1 VTRDPATPRPGDP
14 PTTRPQPRPVLGQP
28 PADVAPDGSP
38 VVIYRALPAEP
49 SFTPFLAVVRPPATV
64 LDLGC
69 GTGRL
74 ANLLAAR
81 GFAVTGVDAAP
92 AMLAALAPAVHAVEG
107 RIEEVRLGTRF
118 DVVVLAS
125 QLVNDP
131 DPDRR
136 QALLATAR
144 EHVTD
149 DGAVYLE
156 HLEEDLLAGARTRD
170 ATLGRVAVSF
180 RIGAVRGREFD
191 GEVHYRLDGRTW
203 TQRFTSV
210 VLDAASLERELV
222 AVGLTP
228 RRGLSPSWL
237 RAAPAPAARTPSSAG
252 ADTSE
257 GSTRPPQE
265 ERP

>member
-1 VTRDPATPRPGDP
+1 M
-14 PTTRPQPRPVLGQP
+14 TRPQPGPAPGQLP
-28 PADVAPDGSP
+28 GDVTPDGSP
-38 VVIYRALPAEP
+38 VAIYRVLPAEP
-49 SFTPFLAVVRPPATV
+49 SFTPLLAAVRPPARV

-92 AMLAALAPAVHAVEG
+92 AMLAALAPTVHAVEA
-107 RIEEVRLGTRF
+107 RIEELRLGTRF
-118 DVVVLAS
+118 DIVVLAS

-131 DPDRR
+131 DPERR
-136 QALLATAR
+136 RALLARAR
-144 EHVTD
+144 EHVAD
-149 DGAVYLE
+149 DGAVYVE
-156 HLEEDLLAGARTRD
+156 HLEEGLLAGPRTRE

-191 GEVHYRLDGRTW
+191 GEVRYRLEGRTW

-210 VLDAASLERELV
+210 VLDAAALEHELL
-222 AVGLTP
+222 AVGLAP
-228 RRGLSPSWL
+228 GRRLSPSWL
-237 RAAPAPAARTPSSAG
+237 PAAPAMDARTTSSAG

-257 GSTRPPQE
+257 GSTRPSQE